1 MPHSEHRSS
10 LPGLGARSGLRRL
23 RHLLRA
29 PQLHN
34 WIQTSAILIATIWGI
49 YTFIWQDI
57 LVPSWSPAHINLQAS
72 LSVNR
77 PSPQADGSSEVA
89 LSVKADNPSNR
100 RLFLLSNSWRLL
112 GSQRRTVPTGEFQSR
127 GDAVLR
133 ADALTHVERGSMR
146 ESGPLLAL
154 GRLFDDDVLQPG
166 ESISRTLLLTIP
178 KDQDA
183 IELSMIL
190 PALTRQPDRQ
200 LFNGQRLEWGLSKDE
215 QIIPLLCRNREEH
228 SSGSGSTRN
237 RGCRNIDPAQLQR
250 QLRHFDERMQVF
262 TRNDQFSLAGRSAD
276 PASQTPP

>member
-1 MPHSEHRSS
+1 
-10 LPGLGARSGLRRL
+10 
-23 RHLLRA
+23 
-29 PQLHN
+29 
-34 WIQTSAILIATIWGI
+34 
-49 YTFIWQDI
+49 
-57 LVPSWSPAHINLQAS
+57 
-72 LSVNR
+72 
-77 PSPQADGSSEVA
+77 
-89 LSVKADNPSNR
+89 
-100 RLFLLSNSWRLL
+100 
-112 GSQRRTVPTGEFQSR
+112 
-127 GDAVLR
+127 
-133 ADALTHVERGSMR
+133 MR

-215 QIIPLLCRNREEH
+215 QIIPLLCRNSEEH
-228 SSGSGSTRN
+228 PSGSGSTRN